1 MSSQRV
7 DRLVERLSAGDL
19 SAAEPLYM
27 LYEPYLRLVVR
38 RNLPPQFR
46 AKLDSQDVVQSVW
59 ANLIDGL
66 RQAEWKF
73 DSPAQL
79 RAFLLKAIR
88 NRLIDRLRQHR
99 QAVEHETPMTDSA
112 PGSLPPSREPTASQ
126 QVEAAD
132 LWQRM
137 LHLCP
142 PEHHQVLTLKCQGAP
157 LAEIAERTGLH
168 VDSVRRLIRQLARRM
183 SIAPRPAAGGVSRA
197 PSDDEAPAA
206 IGEA

>member
-66 RQAEWKF
+66 RKAEWKF
-73 DSPAQL
+73 DGPAQL

-88 NRLIDRLRQHR
+88 NRLIDRLRHHR
-99 QAVEHETPMTDSA
+99 QAVEHETPMTDTV
-112 PGSLPPSREPTASQ
+112 PGSLRPSREPTASQ

-137 LHLCP
+137 L
-142 PEHHQVLTLKCQGAP
+142 
-157 LAEIAERTGLH
+157 RLH

-183 SIAPRPAAGGVSRA
+183 SIAPRPATGGVGRA
-197 PSDDEAPAA
+197 ASGGQAPAA
-206 IGEA
+206 IGE